1 MELDDESKL
10 MYFRK
15 KGFLDSIFLL
25 GVKTQ
30 DYVYLHVHGQMVSW
44 IKSHLPHWSALQIQ
58 INIPNPSCCGQ
69 TLPFSFLQSVNVR
82 Q

>member
-44 IKSHLPHWSALQIQ
+44 IKSHLPHWSALQI
-58 INIPNPSCCGQ
+58 
-69 TLPFSFLQSVNVR
+69 
-82 Q
+82 